1 MLLKNNIYLTY
12 RLDNNLSFNFQL
24 IYKQAMFRQLNKK
37 FVPLFFI
44 FPLSIANAQNN
55 MGRMHIPINDN
66 WKFRITNS
74 IYKKNKDTIVTLPYT
89 WNAKEVLNPTTNYQR
104 ATGYYSK
111 KIKIDNS
118 WLNKRVFLYFEGA
131 NSVANVFVNK
141 MFVGEH
147 KGGYTK
153 FCYEITQFLNDSEN
167 VVSVLVCN
175 NYRPDVIPESGDFN
189 IYGGL
194 HRPVSL
200 IVTEKNCITPLD
212 FASSGVYITPTNI
225 TDKSAD
231 INVKVKLS
239 LIDNNRQA
247 FKLHTT
253 IYNQKNEVVSTQISG
268 VNDDV
273 NISKQLLSKPHLW
286 NGKED
291 PYLYRL
297 KVELMQNEV
306 VIDTISQSFGIRTY
320 KVDKDKGFFLNGKY
334 LDLHGV
340 AYHEDVAGKGSAYT
354 KDDYENDMT
363 LFKELGLTVLRFAH
377 YPHGEPSYDLAD
389 KNGIAVETEIPFV
402 GPGPNEG
409 TGYINS
415 EDLRVHIRNCLTEL
429 IRQNYNHPSIFFW
442 GLFNELTA
450 KYDNPA
456 SFVKELS
463 AIAHSEDPSR
473 LTSCADETDV
483 STTPFDTVSDVK
495 AYNRYYGWYGGKVT
509 DLENKIES
517 IHKQDKLAFGIS
529 EYGAGA
535 SIHQHTDTL
544 FRPNPTSRF
553 HPEEWQTYF
562 HETQWGILKAK
573 PYVWGKFIWVFADFG
588 STNRTEGDTLGINDK
603 GLLTYNKKTKKDAFY
618 FYKANWNTTEPTL
631 YITDRR
637 NTLRHLS
644 TTNIKV
650 YCTLPSAELFVNG
663 KSLGKKSPDDLKR
676 IVWENV
682 ELQAGTNTI
691 EVKAGKKG
699 NEMTDSCV
707 WELRF

>member
-1 MLLKNNIYLTY
+1 MFQRVNFKLVLGLFTTA
-12 RLDNNLSFNFQL
+12 LSVFN
-24 IYKQAMFRQLNKK
+24 AE
-37 FVPLFFI
+37 
-44 FPLSIANAQNN
+44 AQTSS
-55 MGRMHIPINDN
+55 GRIRIPINDK
-66 WKFRITNS
+66 WKFGITNS
-74 IYKKNKDTIVTLPYT
+74 IYKKHKDTIVTLPYT
-89 WNAKEVLNPTTNYQR
+89 WNANEVLNSTTNYQR
-104 ATGYYSK
+104 ATAIYTK
-111 KIKIDNS
+111 KLKFDNN
-118 WLNKRVFLYFEGA
+118 WLTKRVFLYFEGA

-141 MFVGEH
+141 QFVGEH

-153 FCYEITQFLNDSEN
+153 FCFEITKFLNDSDN

-175 NYRPDVIPESGDFN
+175 NYRPDVIPENGDFN
-189 IYGGL
+189 IFGGL

-212 FASSGVYITPTNI
+212 YASSGVYITPTNI

-239 LIDNNRQA
+239 LTDNNKQA
-247 FKLHTT
+247 FTLHST
-253 IYNQKNEVVSTQISG
+253 IYNEKNELVSSQTSA

-273 NISKQLLSKPHLW
+273 INSKQIVSKPHFW

-291 PYLYRL
+291 PYQYRL
-297 KVELMQNEV
+297 KVELLQNEV
-306 VIDTISQSFGIRTY
+306 VIDTISQCFGIRTY

-354 KDDYENDMT
+354 NVEYENDMN
-363 LFKELGLTVLRFAH
+363 LFKELGVTALRFAH
-377 YPHGEPSYDLAD
+377 YPHGEPSYDLTD
-389 KNGIAVETEIPFV
+389 KNGIAVWTEIPFV
-402 GPGPNEG
+402 GQGGNEG

-415 EDLRVHIRNCLTEL
+415 EELRIHVRNYLKEM

-456 SFVKELS
+456 PFIKELN
-463 AIAHSEDPSR
+463 ALAHAEDPSR
-473 LTSCADETDV
+473 LTTCADMLDV
-483 STTPFDTVSDVK
+483 KTTPFDTVSDVK
-495 AYNRYYGWYGGKVT
+495 AFNRYYGWYSGKVT
-509 DLENKIES
+509 DLEKRLEDTHEN
-517 IHKQDKLAFGIS
+517 DKLAFGIS

-535 SIHQHTDTL
+535 SIHQHTDSLVQT
-544 FRPNPTSRF
+544 NPRSRF

-562 HETQWGILKAK
+562 HETQWGILKAR

-588 STNRTEGDTLGINDK
+588 STHRNEGDTLGINDK
-603 GLLTYNKKTKKDAFY
+603 GLLTYDKKTKKDAFY
-618 FYKANWNTTEPTL
+618 YYKANWNTTEPTL

-637 NTLRHLS
+637 NTERHVS
-644 TTNIKV
+644 ITNIKV
-650 YCTLPSAELFVNG
+650 YSTLPSAELFVNG

-682 ELQAGTNTI
+682 ELQKGTNNI

-699 NEMTDSCV
+699 NELTDSCA
-707 WELRF
+707 WEVK